1 MPASAQRRI
10 TTSSR
15 LEMSEYAHRS
25 TPGTLGVVA
34 LDAASLLPFR
44 LSFFGGMACEI
55 RRVGSLSD
63 RAANSIGGR

>member
-15 LEMSEYAHRS
+15 LAMSEYAHRS
-25 TPGTLGVVA
+25 TPGTLAAA

-44 LSFFGGMACEI
+44 LSFLGGMACEI
-55 RRVGSLSD
+55 RRLGSLSD

>member
-1 MPASAQRRI
+1 
-10 TTSSR
+10 
-15 LEMSEYAHRS
+15 MSEYAHRS
-25 TPGTLGVVA
+25 TPGTLQVVA
-34 LDAASLLPFR
+34 LDAVLASLLPFR

>member
-1 MPASAQRRI
+1 MPASAHRRI

-15 LEMSEYAHRS
+15 LEISEYAHRS
-25 TPGTLGVVA
+25 TPGTLA
-34 LDAASLLPFR
+34 LDASSLLPFR

>member
-1 MPASAQRRI
+1 
-10 TTSSR
+10 
-15 LEMSEYAHRS
+15 MSEYAHRS

-34 LDAASLLPFR
+34 LGDAASLLPFR

-63 RAANSIGGR
+63 AAANTIDGR